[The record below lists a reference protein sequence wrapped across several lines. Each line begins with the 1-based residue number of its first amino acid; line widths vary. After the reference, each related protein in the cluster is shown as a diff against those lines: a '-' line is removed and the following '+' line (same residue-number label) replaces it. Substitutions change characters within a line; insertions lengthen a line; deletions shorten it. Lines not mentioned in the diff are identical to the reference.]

1 MSIDESVVDEVI
13 LFNTNYGNQIGVQ
26 SLNDYII
33 KTFEEKKESW
43 MKCLGLIKNG
53 NDLDDVLGNILIA
66 YSASISESFLTKER
80 VLQLRD
86 LVQKYDKEV
95 KYKITQKFKLYY
107 NLGNLFGS
115 LGSSYKKEALF
126 AFKKS
131 FFYQLS
137 DLNNTVYQQLQCFS
151 FRKTSD
157 YFIKNLKKELLS
169 LSCPLKFNDVF
180 DCPIIELLDNDDGPS
195 RLKRQAL
202 IDCVKITC
210 FEKNTQLPTMD
221 IALEG
226 KKVRKSDAEEFA
238 NELLWSHYADNHQ
251 GVCVEYLLDSS
262 LIKSALNNDKIA
274 SFFGDVVYLDNIDLI
289 KHDKSINLLDGFFAK
304 SKAWSYENELR
315 YLYFDIDGS
324 GDYTSIKIPMM
335 IKSIM
340 FGLRC
345 SEDDKRKIMFIM
357 KNRKYRAIKDDGTVV
372 EENVKFYQ
380 MKKNPKILG
389 RMDKEEII
397 PENLCKKDIPFY
409 QRIIDFVHHLNH
421 THT

>member
-1 MSIDESVVDEVI
+1 MSVDESVVDEVI
-13 LFNTNYGNQIGVQ
+13 SFNTKYGNQIGVQ

-33 KTFEEKKESW
+33 KIFEEKKESW

-53 NDLDDVLGNILIA
+53 NDLDDVLGNVLIA

-80 VLQLRD
+80 VLQLKD
-86 LVQKYDKEV
+86 LVQKYEKEV
-95 KYKITQKFKLYY
+95 KYKIIQKFKLYY
-107 NLGNLFGS
+107 NLGNLFGQ
-115 LGSSYKKEALF
+115 LGSTYDTLAIS

-137 DLNNTVYQQLQCFS
+137 GLNHTSYQYLNCFS
-151 FRKTSD
+151 FRKVSD
-157 YFIKNLKKELLS
+157 YFIENLKNESLS

-210 FEKNTQLPTMD
+210 FEKNVQLPTMENT
-221 IALEG
+221 LEG
-226 KKVRKSDAEEFA
+226 KSVRKSDAEEFA
-238 NELLWSHYADNHQ
+238 NELLWSHYANNHQ
-251 GVCVEYLLDSS
+251 GVCVEYLFDSS
-262 LIKSALNNDKIA
+262 LTKSAVNNDRIV
-274 SFFGDVVYLDNIDLI
+274 SFFGDAAYLDNIDLI
-289 KHDKSINLLDGFFAK
+289 KHDQTINLYEGFFAK

-315 YLYFDIDGS
+315 YLYFDINGY
-324 GDYTSIKIPMM
+324 GDYVSIKIPNM

-345 SEDDKRKIMFIM
+345 SENDKKKIISIM
-357 KNRKYRAIKDDGTVV
+357 KNRKYKIAKDDGTVV

-389 RMDKEEII
+389 RLEKEEIT
-397 PENLCKKDIPFY
+397 L
-409 QRIIDFVHHLNH
+409 
-421 THT
+421 